1 MMKSEPMQRCQLAD
15 CRAACC
21 LHGVWLDVTEAQ
33 DILRNS
39 KLIGPFMQ
47 TGFEAPGTWFDE
59 RSDRDEHS
67 LTGQVIHSAVL
78 ETPQHYGGTAC
89 VFLREDHKCALQ
101 VAGEAAGEKPWRF
114 KPYYCILHPL
124 DIDVQGRITL
134 DETDVL
140 LDEPGSCLR
149 PSEQPIPL
157 VQTFEPELRHL
168 LGDKSYEKLIKDVAE
183 DNEN

>member
-1 MMKSEPMQRCQLAD
+1 MMKAESMQRCKLAD

-21 LHGVWLDVTEAQ
+21 LHGVWLDISEAE
-33 DILRNS
+33 DIRRNA
-39 KLIGPFMQ
+39 KLISPFMQ
-47 TGFEAPGTWFDE
+47 NGFEDPTTWFDD
-59 RSDRDEHS
+59 RSDRDDHS
-67 LTGQVIHSAVL
+67 LTGYVIHSAVL

-101 VAGEAAGEKPWRF
+101 VAGDATGEKSWRY

-124 DIDVQGRITL
+124 DIDGEGRITL

-149 PSEQPIPL
+149 SSEQPIPL
-157 VQTFEPELRHL
+157 VLTFEPELRHL
-168 LGDKSYEKLIKDVAE
+168 LGDKSYEKLIREFAE
-183 DNEN
+183 NNEI